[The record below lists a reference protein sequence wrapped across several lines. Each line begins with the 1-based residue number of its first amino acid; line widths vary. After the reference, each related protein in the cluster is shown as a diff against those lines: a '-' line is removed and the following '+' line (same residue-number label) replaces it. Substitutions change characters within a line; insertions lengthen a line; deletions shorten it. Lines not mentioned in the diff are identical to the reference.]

1 MFLPLSSI
9 FEYLS
14 ASPTSRCIVES
25 EGVLAESHLII
36 CGVQDKFPKKWNIRA
51 NCLQTSAVKSD
62 HHKINDFFFKSEDYK
77 VKIEAFTCSCIAGV
91 SESYFY
97 FVLSGI
103 LTDLTAYHAKCNCLK
118 FCNLFLL

>member
-14 ASPTSRCIVES
+14 ASPTSRCIVC
-25 EGVLAESHLII
+25 EGVLAASYLII
-36 CGVQDKFPKKWNIRA
+36 CGVQAKSPKKWNISA
-51 NCLQTSAVKSD
+51 YCLQTSAVKSD
-62 HHKINDFFFKSEDYK
+62 HHKINEFFFKSEDYK

-103 LTDLTAYHAKCNCLK
+103 LTDLFNSLSC
-118 FCNLFLL
+118 